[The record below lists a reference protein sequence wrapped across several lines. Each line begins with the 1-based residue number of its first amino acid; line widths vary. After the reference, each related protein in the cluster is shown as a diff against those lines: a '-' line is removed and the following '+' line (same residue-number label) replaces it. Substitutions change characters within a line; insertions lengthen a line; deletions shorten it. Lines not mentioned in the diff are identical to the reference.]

1 MKFSTLLV
9 NQKTNERKEK
19 IFTEEELK
27 KIVGDFVIS
36 RAIDRGETN
45 TTIINNGQTYK
56 MYIKYLKN

>member
-56 MYIKYLKN
+56 MFIKYLKN

>member
-9 NQKTNERKEK
+9 NQKTNERNEK